1 MKIVTVH
8 LRNKMNLS
16 TQRLKKT
23 FYRNQEHPYSIF
35 EKIIRDYLQENCVML
50 DIGCGREAPVLQK
63 FGGDCK
69 TLIGMDMS
77 EIKKT
82 RDDGRINFIV
92 GDLVNIGLQ
101 SNSVDV
107 VIARSVLE
115 HIETPEKVYQE
126 IYRVLRH
133 GGHFI
138 FLTPNLYDYASICAK
153 VIPNRFHSH
162 IVKLTEGRNEHDTFP
177 TYYKSNTPRA
187 IGRMATSV
195 GFRVNQ
201 ILLLGQYPSYFMF
214 NPLLFMVGTVY
225 DKLICRFD
233 SLRLLRG
240 WILGILYKK

>member
-69 TLIGMDMS
+69 TLIGMDIS

-101 SNSVDV
+101 SNSVVLQIQHATGYWKHSYFSRFQGESNFV
-107 VIARSVLE
+107 VGSIS
-115 HIETPEKVYQE
+115 
-126 IYRVLRH
+126 
-133 GGHFI
+133 FI
-138 FLTPNLYDYASICAK
+138 FH
-153 VIPNRFHSH
+153 V
-162 IVKLTEGRNEHDTFP
+162 
-177 TYYKSNTPRA
+177 
-187 IGRMATSV
+187 
-195 GFRVNQ
+195 Q
-201 ILLLGQYPSYFMF
+201 
-214 NPLLFMVGTVY
+214 PLAFYGGYGL
-225 DKLICRFD
+225 
-233 SLRLLRG
+233 
-240 WILGILYKK
+240 